1 MVLSINV
8 NTLLKMKIVLI
19 YPEFT
24 DIYGRYRS
32 AAKVGVV
39 YPPLGLMYLASS
51 LEQDDHDV
59 SIIDTEVDSL
69 SKKDI
74 LDRILD
80 KNPEVVGITSTTPI
94 HHKAIE
100 LFKLI
105 KQKNNSILTI
115 AGGPHPTALPK
126 ETLKEC
132 NDIDVVVVGEAEES
146 IREVCEEKN
155 FSEIKGI
162 CYRESGRIILNEKR
176 ELIKDLDSI
185 PLPARHLVKNKKYLW
200 SVPKKGVIPI
210 TPIMTTRGCPY
221 KCVFCSQLVIF
232 GNCMRYR
239 SVENVIKEIDEIV
252 NKHKIT
258 HLVFYDDTL
267 GLNKKLTY
275 ELVDAIKK
283 AGLKFTFEGMTR
295 VNIIDREL
303 LEKLK
308 SVGLN
313 RLSFGVESGNQHIL
327 DASKKG
333 ITLEQIRK
341 AYELSDELGIETRMS
356 IVLGLP
362 FETKKTIEK
371 TIKFMK
377 SLKCYQAYVNIGT
390 PFPGTEYYDMAAK
403 GYGGIKL
410 LTKDWKEFRRWGN
423 AVIEV
428 NDLKRKDLI
437 KYQKKALMKFYMT
450 PKRVIYNLKRAGVKA
465 AFINS
470 KSAIK
475 SLVFSKK

>member
-1 MVLSINV
+1 
-8 NTLLKMKIVLI
+8 MKVILI

-24 DIYGRYRS
+24 DIYGRYRA

-39 YPPLGLMYLASS
+39 YPPLGLMYLAAS
-51 LEQDDHDV
+51 LEQDGHDV
-59 SIIDTEVDSL
+59 KIIDTEVENL
-69 SKKDI
+69 SKPEIVKKVVSENPDI
-74 LDRILD
+74 
-80 KNPEVVGITSTTPI
+80 VGITSTTPI
-94 HHKAIE
+94 HHKSIE
-100 LFKLI
+100 LIKAI
-105 KQKNNSILTI
+105 KQANPSIKTI
-115 AGGPHPTALPK
+115 MGGPHPTSLPQQ
-126 ETLKEC
+126 TIKEC
-132 NDIDVVVVGEAEES
+132 PEVDIVSIGESEQT
-146 IREVCEEKN
+146 IREICNQNKL
-155 FSEIKGI
+155 SKIKGI
-162 CYRESGRIILNEKR
+162 CYKEKNQAKITGKR
-176 ELIKDLDSI
+176 ELIKDLNSI
-185 PLPARHLVKNKKYLW
+185 PLPARYLVKNEKYLW
-200 SVPKKGVIPI
+200 SVPKKGIIPS

-239 SVENVIKEIDEIV
+239 SVDNVIKEIDEIV
-252 NKHKIT
+252 NKYKIN
-258 HLVFYDDTL
+258 HLIFYDDTL

-283 AGLKFTFEGMTR
+283 EKLDFTFEGMTR
-295 VNIIDREL
+295 VNIINKEL

-308 SVGLN
+308 SIGLN

-327 DASKKG
+327 DAAKKG

-341 AYELSDELGIETRMS
+341 AYELTDKLGIETRMS

-362 FETKKTIEK
+362 FETKKTVEK

-390 PFPGTEYYDMAAK
+390 PFPGTEYYDMAVK

-428 NDLKRKDLI
+428 NDLKREDLI
-437 KYQKKALMKFYMT
+437 KLQKKALMSFYMT
-450 PKRVIYNLKRAGVKA
+450 PKRIIYNLRRAGIKA
-465 AFINS
+465 AFVNS
-470 KSAIK
+470 MSAAK
-475 SLVFSKK
+475 SLFLGKK

>member
-1 MVLSINV
+1 
-8 NTLLKMKIVLI
+8 MKVILI

-51 LEQDDHDV
+51 LEQGGHDV
-59 SIIDTEVDSL
+59 KIIDTEVDGL
-69 SKKDI
+69 SKQEIVKIVVREKPD
-74 LDRILD
+74 
-80 KNPEVVGITSTTPI
+80 VVGITSTTPI

-100 LFKLI
+100 LFKVI
-105 KQKNNSILTI
+105 KEADSSIMTLS
-115 AGGPHPTALPK
+115 GGPHPTSLP
-126 ETLKEC
+126 EDTLKEC
-132 NDIDVVVVGEAEES
+132 AEIDIVIIGEAEET
-146 IREVCEEKN
+146 IREVCDSKKL
-155 FSEIKGI
+155 SDIKGI
-162 CYRESGRIILNEKR
+162 CYRKNGKIKFSGER
-176 ELIKDLDSI
+176 ELIKDLDKI

-200 SVPKKGVIPI
+200 SVPKKGIIPI
-210 TPIMTTRGCPY
+210 TPVMTTRGCPY
-221 KCVFCSQLVIF
+221 KCIFCSQLVIF

-239 SVENVIKEIDEIV
+239 SVDNVVKEIDEIV
-252 NKHKIT
+252 NKYKIN

-267 GLNKKLTY
+267 GLNRKLTY

-283 AGLKFTFEGMTR
+283 SGLEFTFEGMTR

-303 LEKLK
+303 LQKLK
-308 SVGLN
+308 SIGLN

-333 ITLEQIRK
+333 ITLEQIKK
-341 AYELSDELGIETRMS
+341 AYELTSELGIETRMS

-362 FETKKTIEK
+362 FETKKSIEK

-377 SLKCYQAYVNIGT
+377 SLECYQAYVNIGT
-390 PFPGTEYYDMAAK
+390 PFPGTEYYDMAVK

-428 NDLKRKDLI
+428 NDLKRDDLI
-437 KYQKKALMKFYMT
+437 KYQKKALMNFYMT
-450 PKRVIYNLKRAGVKA
+450 PRRVVYNLRRAGIKA
-465 AFINS
+465 AVINS
-470 KSAIK
+470 VSAAK
-475 SLVFSKK
+475 SLLLNKK